1 MLYLNI
7 FRLIVAAIGLYLSMW
22 GTFKE
27 KVGMVLLGQCIG
39 LAVLV
44 SFAITGIS

>member
-7 FRLIVAAIGLYLSMW
+7 LRLIVAAVSLYLSMW
-22 GTFKE
+22 GAFKE
-27 KVGMVLLGQCIG
+27 KARMALLGQCIG

-44 SFAITGIS
+44 SFAVTGIS